1 MAGLD
6 RTGGCD
12 DRAQFVLTPCL
23 ESGGYSKSNVAPEVS
38 LYNLGYCW
46 VLRVEAPHTVVI
58 MGRSET
64 AGIWGLLSVLFIGCL
79 IVLPTSVASERGGGR
94 LDGRAKGPPWAGPV
108 AR

>member
-1 MAGLD
+1 MTAPLEF
-6 RTGGCD
+6 GC
-12 DRAQFVLTPCL
+12 
-23 ESGGYSKSNVAPEVS
+23 YSKSNVAREVS
-38 LYNLGYCW
+38 LYSLGYCW
-46 VLRVEAPHTVVI
+46 VLCVEQPHTVVL

>member
-23 ESGGYSKSNVAPEVS
+23 EFGGYPKSNVAPEVS

-79 IVLPTSVASERGGGR
+79 MVLPTSVASEGGGR
-94 LDGRAKGPPWAGPV
+94 LDRRAKGPPWGGPV